1 MSRIP
6 LSLSCLLIG
15 SSSLLSSARAAQQD
29 SNERLPNIVIIY
41 ADDIGYGDLSCYG
54 GLVPTP
60 RSDSLAKQGLQMMNA
75 HTVAS
80 TSTPS
85 RFGLLTGVHPW
96 RQAGTRIATGDAGM
110 VIRPERYTIAD
121 AAKKAGY
128 QTGAIGKWHLGLG
141 HTGKQNWNG
150 LITPNLSDIGFD
162 YSYIMAATGD
172 RVPCV
177 FIENGRVA
185 NYDPSA
191 PISVS
196 YKKPF
201 AGEPTGRNSPN
212 LLKMHPSHGHDQA
225 LINGISRIGYMQG
238 GGKALWVDE
247 DIADVIAEEA
257 RDFIMSNKDKPF
269 FLYVGTHDIHV
280 PRVPHARFVGKSG
293 MGPRGDAIL
302 QFDFQVGAILDALEK
317 AGVARNTLVILSSD
331 NGPVLDDGYRDEAVE
346 KLGEHRPSGVY
357 RGGKYSAF
365 EAGGRVPMLVR
376 WPRAIGAGKKSHAL
390 MSQIDLMASLS
401 ALMDVALPAGI
412 QLDSRNELQALLGAD
427 LKHGSAGI
435 IKQNTAGAR
444 SYLSGPWKYIPASR
458 GAAYNP
464 STRIELG
471 NQPQDQLY
479 DLVADPGET
488 LNLAETQPQRLR
500 KMKEEQQQL
509 IARPVK

>member
-1 MSRIP
+1 MTKIP
-6 LSLSCLLIG
+6 RSL
-15 SSSLLSSARAAQQD
+15 SSLLVASGCLLPSAPAAQGE
-29 SNERLPNIVIIY
+29 STPRLPNIVLIY
-41 ADDIGYGDLSCYG
+41 ADDLGYGDLSCYG

-60 RSDSLAKQGLQMMNA
+60 RSDSLAQQGVQMMNA

-96 RQAGTRIATGDAGM
+96 RQAGTRIAAGDAGM
-110 VIRPERYTIAD
+110 VIRPERYTLAD

-128 QTGAIGKWHLGLG
+128 HTGAIGKWHLGIG
-141 HTGKQNWNG
+141 ETAKQDWNG
-150 LITPNLSDIGFD
+150 HITPNLADIGFD
-162 YSYIMAATGD
+162 HSYIMAATGD

-185 NYDPSA
+185 NYDPTA

-201 AGEPTGRNSPN
+201 AGEPTGRKNPE
-212 LLKMHPSHGHDQA
+212 LLKVHPSHGHDQA
-225 LINGISRIGYMQG
+225 IINGISRIGYMKG

-247 DIADVIAEEA
+247 DFADVIAEQA
-257 RDFIMSNKDKPF
+257 RDYILKNKDKPF

-280 PRVPHARFVGKSG
+280 PRIPHARFVGKSG
-293 MGPRGDAIL
+293 MGARGDAIL
-302 QFDFQVGAILDALEK
+302 QFDFQVGAILDALEA
-317 AGVARNTLVILSSD
+317 AGVAQDTLVILSSD
-331 NGPVLDDGYRDEAVE
+331 NGPVLDDGYHDEAVE
-346 KLGEHRPSGVY
+346 KLGNHRPAGKY

-376 WPRAIGAGKKSHAL
+376 WTSTVPMGQKSHAL

-401 ALMDVALPAGI
+401 ALMKAPLPAGKP
-412 QLDSRNELQALLGAD
+412 LDSRNELKTLLGTD
-427 LKHGSAGI
+427 LTGGSTGI
-435 IKQNTAGAR
+435 IKQNTAGSR
-444 SYLSGPWKYIPASR
+444 IYLSGRWKYIPANR
-458 GAAYNP
+458 AAAYNR

-471 NQPQDQLY
+471 NNPKDQLY

-488 LNLAETQPQRLR
+488 QNLAEEQPQQLQ
-500 KMKEEQQQL
+500 KMKEGQQQL